1 MFHMGKVIRSRKV
14 IRDVTYKWI
23 PFLFVVLT
31 VMVSAA
37 LLSTSGRPPRGIVVT
52 FSVFAGLLVVFF
64 LSCHL
69 TLYCSRIKREMDT
82 EGANGDNGNADPGLQ
97 LDGNTPTNFIPNT
110 NINTTNNAN
119 ANTQTEPQ
127 ERDFT
132 GRYHLGSDEQ
142 HRHSQFHPDRHTGR
156 YAATR
161 SPAGQHDVHMPNL
174 VAGYDAYQPQSR
186 DEPATTV
193 YKHKSRPTL
202 GQRHLETS
210 IRRSSAAP
218 DPLRLNQQPQEEG
231 SAQQQPRPN
240 LGLEGLSVRRP
251 RSRYTSGGDY
261 KTLHSER
268 STRSQTKVA
277 DPPRR
282 GPENSHREALRD
294 TALPYMLQH
303 GVPDDQPRSSG
314 ISLAEQQET
323 ELFRKQA
330 QDRRRGASAHADTP
344 GFDQAERR
352 GVPAETP
359 NDVQAHFALLGGP
372 GVWGLVSRFLS
383 DMKPHAHR
391 VRRKSAGDCL
401 DIIPLEPDGTADV
414 VTLRDI
420 GRKAV
425 QVYPSEPEVERIR
438 SQKAIVQRTA
448 FRDSNDSGYYSAGS
462 NQRQTSLP
470 QPPVP
475 STAPSTGVSSMSGSS
490 AASAC
495 PPPSNELSL
504 SSQLSTASGQH
515 SPHRHSV
522 SSMSSGWMGS
532 NWRGSMGDEGSIEVT
547 MVRPLR
553 NMRAK
558 PRGRSKTF

>member
-97 LDGNTPTNFIPNT
+97 LDGNTPTNFIPKTNT
-110 NINTTNNAN
+110 NTTNNVN

-132 GRYHLGSDEQ
+132 GRHHLGRDEQ

-156 YAATR
+156 YAPAR
-161 SPAGQHDVHMPNL
+161 SPAGQHDVHGPNP

-186 DEPATTV
+186 GAAITRV
-193 YKHKSRPTL
+193 HQHKPGPTL
-202 GQRHLETS
+202 GQQYHEKS

-218 DPLRLNQQPQEEG
+218 DPLRLNQQPHEEG
-231 SAQQQPRPN
+231 STQQRPRPN
-240 LGLEGLSVRRP
+240 QSLEGIAARRP

-261 KTLHSER
+261 KSLHSER
-268 STRSQTKVA
+268 SIRSQTKVA
-277 DPPRR
+277 EPPRR
-282 GPENSHREALRD
+282 EPEGSHRDAPRGVE
-294 TALPYMLQH
+294 LPYMLRH
-303 GVPDDQPRSSG
+303 GVPDDQPRNSG
-314 ISLAEQQET
+314 ISIAQQREN
-323 ELFRKQA
+323 ELCLNGTQA
-330 QDRRRGASAHADTP
+330 RHHGSAAHADAS

-359 NDVQAHFALLGGP
+359 NDVQAHFAVLAGP

-383 DMKPHAHR
+383 DMKPNAHR
-391 VRRKSAGDCL
+391 LRRKSAGDCL

-414 VTLRDI
+414 VTLREI

-425 QVYPSEPEVERIR
+425 QVYPSEPELERIR
-438 SQKAIVQRTA
+438 SQTAIVQRTP

-470 QPPVP
+470 QPPAP
-475 STAPSTGVSSMSGSS
+475 STAPSTGVSLMSGSS
-490 AASAC
+490 AASTC
-495 PPPSNELSL
+495 PPASNEPSL

-532 NWRGSMGDEGSIEVT
+532 NWRGSMGDEGAIEVT

-553 NMRAK
+553 NMPAK
-558 PRGRSKTF
+558 PRGRSKTC